1 MSTPEVSESPNPS
14 GLLASML
21 RDRKVKVAGRQV
33 SLDQVMAAYMFGRAA
48 VSIGKRVHSKVSEH
62 RLYTI
67 RVDGDDVLFDALMP
81 WVLDNLGDAKKRML
95 TAAHETRRSRSH
107 GMVSDDVG
115 GVDHRL
121 HVSYDGT
128 RSHKVTLDG
137 HPISVRLERSE
148 QPPSFS
154 GQQSRPTEKLVFE
167 ARTKAGRDAV
177 LAMLTATSSEIVA
190 SSSRSARLYTMAKWG
205 DWQSHGLL
213 PERPLSS
220 IVTSGDGVER
230 VRSDLETFLASADRY
245 ATVSA
250 PYHRGYLFHGPPGTG
265 KTSLARGLASHF
277 NLDLHYLP
285 LASIEDD
292 QALSHRVADVGSGG
306 ILLLEDVDVFHA
318 TRDRSDDS
326 TGVTLSGLLNALDGA
341 VTPQGLVVIM
351 TTNERRVL
359 DDAIA
364 RPGRVD
370 LEIELDLIG
379 RDEVA
384 HLFGNFYGAH
394 ARHIALDRMPEE
406 IKRMVPAELTSL
418 MLANMDDPDAVLC
431 SLGAS

>member
-1 MSTPEVSESPNPS
+1 MSAAEVRESPDQS
-14 GLLASML
+14 GLLASL
-21 RDRKVKVAGRQV
+21 VRHRKVTVAGRQV

-48 VSIGKRVHSKVSEH
+48 MSIGKRVQAKVSEH

-67 RVDGDDVLFDALMP
+67 SVEGDDALFDALMP
-81 WVLDNLGDAKKRML
+81 WVLDHLGDARKRML
-95 TAAHETRRSRSH
+95 SAAYESRRARSH
-107 GMVSDDVG
+107 GRPVPDSDSDE
-115 GVDHRL
+115 HQL

-128 RSHKVTLDG
+128 RSHRVDLAG
-137 HPISVRLERSE
+137 HPVTVRLERID
-148 QPPSFS
+148 QPQYLERQM
-154 GQQSRPTEKLVFE
+154 GPTEKLVFE

-177 LAMLTATSSEIVA
+177 LEMLSATASEIAA
-190 SSSRSARLYTMAKWG
+190 SSSRSARLYTMTQWG
-205 DWQSHGLL
+205 EWRSHGLL

-220 IVTSGDGVER
+220 IVTTGDQVER
-230 VRSDLETFLASADRY
+230 VRADLETFLASADKY

-285 LASIEDD
+285 LASIKDD
-292 QALSHRVADVGSGG
+292 QALSSRVADIGTGG

-341 VTPQGLVVIM
+341 ITPQGLVVIM

-359 DDAIA
+359 DDAIV

-379 RDEVA
+379 RHEIA
-384 HLFGNFYGAH
+384 QLFGNFYGVH
-394 ARHIALDRMPEE
+394 AQRMALNRIPAET
-406 IKRMVPAELTSL
+406 KLMVPAELTSL
-418 MLANMDDPDAVLC
+418 MLANMDDPEAVLR
-431 SLGAS
+431 SRATA